1 MAASLASDFFRGRDE
16 IRIGRNVKKRH
27 ATKSV
32 KNLIMRFRG
41 KISSLCIHFGIRYLL
56 IRV

>member
-1 MAASLASDFFRGRDE
+1 MIDNLSKMTAACMCF
-16 IRIGRNVKKRH
+16 KKMEDNNHDSRH

-41 KISSLCIHFGIRYLL
+41 KISSLCIHL
-56 IRV
+56 V